1 MQIPPRGRTQQS
13 DKKVQCYEPATMKYL
28 GFFPALSSSEVRGED
43 IHMHVCIILWN
54 LYIIVGNVWWQVHD
68 RVEQARKAQ
77 KIWAK
82 SSFKQRR
89 QFLRILLKYIIE
101 HQELI
106 CE

>member
-1 MQIPPRGRTQQS
+1 
-13 DKKVQCYEPATMKYL
+13 MKYL
-28 GFFPALSSSEVRGED
+28 GYFPALSPAEVEMICTNNDAHLIRCAYIFNFVKCG
-43 IHMHVCIILWN
+43 ILF
-54 LYIIVGNVWWQVHD
+54 LLKVLLICAWQVQDH
-68 RVEQARKAQ
+68 VSQARKAQ